1 MRRPAAHWPASARA
15 HRSQL
20 RHRAAGAAP
29 APAADAPS
37 DLRPGSAPAP
47 GRQQTTE
54 CAPGCPG
61 SAEFPPRPSTGAPNG
76 QWLRFARA
84 SCATLCAALL
94 RTQKTTGKWGQNHS
108 PRLAECAIGCY
119 GTRHFGRLLPFA
131 SIAGCFMFKRLRGYF
146 SSDLS
151 IDLGTANTLI
161 YVRDKGIVLNEPSV
175 VAVQDEPTRG
185 GKIIVAVGAEAKG
198 MLGRTPGHINAV
210 RPMKDG
216 VIADFTYTEKML
228 QYFIN
233 KVHGNRMLKPSP
245 RVLVCVPFG
254 STQVERRAI
263 RESAEGAGARNVG
276 IVSEPM
282 AAAVGAGLPVHEPR
296 GSMVLDIG
304 GGTSEVAVLSLNGIV
319 YANSARIGGDRFDEA
334 IMNYVRRNYGILIGE
349 ATAERIKIEMGPGP
363 PGPQVRE
370 LSVKGRNLSEGVPR
384 SFTLNSNEILEA
396 LQEPLQAIVSAV
408 KQALEQTPPELGAD
422 VAERGIVIT
431 GGGALLRDIDKLL
444 TEETGLPVVIADDPL
459 TCVARGGGRILELMD
474 EMGPGHFG
482 LE

>member
-1 MRRPAAHWPASARA
+1 
-15 HRSQL
+15 
-20 RHRAAGAAP
+20 
-29 APAADAPS
+29 
-37 DLRPGSAPAP
+37 
-47 GRQQTTE
+47 
-54 CAPGCPG
+54 
-61 SAEFPPRPSTGAPNG
+61 
-76 QWLRFARA
+76 
-84 SCATLCAALL
+84 
-94 RTQKTTGKWGQNHS
+94 
-108 PRLAECAIGCY
+108 
-119 GTRHFGRLLPFA
+119 
-131 SIAGCFMFKRLRGYF
+131 MFKRLRGYF

-185 GKIIVAVGAEAKG
+185 GKIIVAVGSEAKG

-263 RESAEGAGARNVG
+263 RESAEGAGARNVA

-282 AAAVGAGLPVHEPR
+282 AAAVGAGLPVHEAR

-349 ATAERIKIEMGPGP
+349 ATAERIKIEIGSAYPGQ
-363 PGPQVRE
+363 QVRE

-396 LQEPLQAIVSAV
+396 LQEPLQSIVSAV

-422 VAERGIVIT
+422 VAERGIVLT

-444 TEETGLPVVIADDPL
+444 TEETGLPVVVADDPL

-474 EMGPGHFG
+474 ELGPGHFG